1 MPPQPARTPPSTS
14 PLSLALRRA
23 CQSAQTAVTRVRQ
36 GVRVHGPRFAQFVL
50 PNLCPLCGNLSRRT
64 RDVHSSA
71 RAVLCAAC
79 DAAYWNEARL
89 RCTVCALPL
98 AGVRRAARR
107 THAERA
113 HARGLERY
121 RCDACVKAPPAFEA
135 TLALADYRAPL
146 DALALGLKFRARL
159 ALGEEFAR
167 RLALA
172 AEDALDPADAP
183 GLIVPVP
190 LSRERLIERGYNQAW
205 LIAKPLAR
213 ALHTRADA
221 TLVRRTLHTA
231 AQSKLDREK
240 RRRNV
245 GRAFAL
251 TRACP
256 ELHGLHIGVVDDV
269 MTSGA
274 TLDALAHALK
284 TAGARRV
291 TNFVALRTPK
301 D

>member
-1 MPPQPARTPPSTS
+1 MRHAVAR
-14 PLSLALRRA
+14 
-23 CQSAQTAVTRVRQ
+23 VHQ
-36 GVRVHGPRFAQFVL
+36 GVRAHWPRLAQFVL
-50 PNLCPLCGNLSRRT
+50 PDLCPLCGNLSRQT
-64 RDVHSSA
+64 RDVHNSEHNDA

-89 RCTVCALPL
+89 RCSVCALPL
-98 AGVRRAARR
+98 SGMRRAMRPAR
-107 THAERA
+107 
-113 HARGLERY
+113 ARDRY
-121 RCDACVKAPPAFEA
+121 RCDACVKAPPAFDA
-135 TLALADYRAPL
+135 TLALVDYRAPL

-159 ALGEEFAR
+159 ALGEEFAW
-167 RLALA
+167 RLARA
-172 AEDALDPADAP
+172 AADMLDSADTP
-183 GLIVPVP
+183 SLIVPVP

-205 LIAKPLAR
+205 EIARPLAR
-213 ALHTRADA
+213 ALGTRADA

-231 AQSKLDREK
+231 AQSKLDRET

-251 TRACP
+251 TRAS
-256 ELHGLHIGVVDDV
+256 HGLCGLHMGVVDDV

-274 TLDALAHALK
+274 TLDALAHTLK
-284 TAGARRV
+284 AAGARRV